1 MSKMS
6 ELLIAGHSTVRW
18 RTEEGAVGFNFG
30 TLKSASAFENSSTRT
45 KAPLHDTSDKPCR
58 PGALTKNWRRPLR
71 GDRDAVQTS
80 CPAEVEAN
88 EWIANDFQ
96 EWLERRKKG

>member
-18 RTEEGAVGFNFG
+18 RTEEEAVGFNFG

-45 KAPLHDTSDKPCR
+45 KAPLHDTSDKPCK

-71 GDRDAVQTS
+71 GDRDAAKLPALQKCKRPNGSPTTS
-80 CPAEVEAN
+80 RNGFSVE
-88 EWIANDFQ
+88 
-96 EWLERRKKG
+96 R